1 MLDELHLTDLNLMV
15 VFATLMQERSVTQCA
30 ARLAVR
36 QSTISGSLVRLRTL
50 FNDPLFIRAGRGM
63 RPTSRAVELARS
75 IGPALELIHVALT
88 HDRQSL
94 PVTPPASPFAN
105 PLVNLAPTPPRR

>member
-1 MLDELHLTDLNLMV
+1 MLYKLHLTDLNLMV
-15 VFATLMQERSVTQCA
+15 VFVALMQERSVTRCA

-63 RPTSRAVELARS
+63 RPTRRAEELARS
-75 IGPALELIHVALT
+75 IGPALELIHAALT
-88 HDRQSL
+88 YDLQSL
-94 PVTPPASPFAN
+94 SATALAN
-105 PLVNLAPTPPRR
+105 PPPTTPKP